1 MASTVQLRANLLQSS
16 ELKSSVTAFDLGSDL
31 EKTSMPNKTVII
43 TTINA
48 AWAEENNVLD
58 LYMHSLRIVIESRSP
73 HCIGPGVI

>member
-1 MASTVQLRANLLQSS
+1 MAITVQLRANLLQSS

-43 TTINA
+43 TTTNA

-58 LYMHSLRIVIESRSP
+58 LYMQSLRIVIESYSP
-73 HCIGPGVI
+73 RCSGPVVI